1 MNNKLFIPRKIEGE
15 GSRWID
21 WNNSQPIKDGVRIN
35 QYDIDGRKQGYWEYY
50 FDDGEIQSKGSYI
63 NGKEEGIWEWYYYF
77 SSVEYNFLHIRSTY
91 KDGKLNGLRE
101 LFHITGELSSKKY
114 FINGKEESILDFI
127 IRKINNWRY
136 GK

>member
-1 MNNKLFIPRKIEGE
+1 MEKKLFIPRKLSGE
-15 GSRWID
+15 GSRWEQ
-21 WNNSQPIKDGVRIN
+21 WNNSQKVINGVQIN
-35 QYDIDGRKQGYWEYY
+35 QYDIEGIKQGYWEYY
-50 FDDGEIQSKGSYI
+50 FDDDVIQSRGSYK

-77 SSVEYNFLHIRSTY
+77 DDVEFNFLHIRSTY
-91 KDGKLNGLRE
+91 KGGKLNGLRE

-114 FINGKEESILDFI
+114 FINGKEEGVLDFI